1 MDPFEELQNFKNKLI
16 ELIND
21 ETVRINGD
29 TNEKIKVQV
38 DNLNQENIDNIR
50 KYIDDNALDINYF
63 NNFISFEEQY
73 LEEPNLNIITDYFN
87 LVFSQFD
94 IYYLV
99 YSNYVLELLTLYET
113 NYYIY
118 DLFTYLLEL
127 EFNDNLN
134 NYIGDIILIILKILN
149 NNEYYNVFSDIINRY
164 FYLII
169 SHYKIYDKTNI
180 IRQILEL
187 DVNIDDLKKK
197 FIESNRWIITENL
210 EHTILSSTQNINII
224 KTEIKEELNNYFNNS
239 FKPFFELL
247 DIDSQE
253 NVLENLIEDFEYHK
267 QNFEEYDT
275 KIDFIVNYCKR
286 KINWNKRKAFL
297 LVYYSD
303 YNTKKR
309 KLNEEN
315 KKNLID
321 LPYDMIREI
330 NMFL

>member
-1 MDPFEELQNFKNKLI
+1 MNPFEELQNFKNKLI

-29 TNEKIKVQV
+29 INEEIEVQV
-38 DNLNQENIDNIR
+38 DNLETENIDNIH
-50 KYIDDNALDINYF
+50 KYIYEFDIDYF
-63 NNFISFEEQY
+63 NNFIKFKEQY

-99 YSNYVLELLTLYET
+99 YEDYVLELLTDDCVG
-113 NYYIY
+113 YYIH

-134 NYIGDIILIILKILN
+134 EYIGDIILIIFKILN
-149 NNEYYNVFSDIINRY
+149 NNKYYDVFSDIIYRY

-187 DVNIDDLKKK
+187 DINIDDLEEE
-197 FIESNRWIITENL
+197 FIRSNEWMITENL
-210 EHTILSSTQNINII
+210 EHTILYSNQNINII
-224 KTEIKEELNNYFNNS
+224 KTKIKEELNNYFNNS

-253 NVLENLIEDFEYHK
+253 NVLKNLINDFEEHK
-267 QNFEEYDT
+267 ENFEEYDT
-275 KIDFIVNYCKR
+275 KIDFIINYCER
-286 KINWNKRKAFL
+286 EINWNKRKAFL
-297 LVYYSD
+297 LVYYSN

-315 KKNLID
+315 KYNLID
-321 LPYDMIREI
+321 FPYDMMREI
-330 NMFL
+330 TMFL

>member
-1 MDPFEELQNFKNKLI
+1 MNPFEELQNFKNKLI

-29 TNEKIKVQV
+29 INEEIEVQV
-38 DNLNQENIDNIR
+38 DNLETENIDNIH
-50 KYIDDNALDINYF
+50 KYIYEFDIDYF
-63 NNFISFEEQY
+63 NNFIKFKEQY

-87 LVFSQFD
+87 LVFLQFD

-99 YSNYVLELLTLYET
+99 YEDYVLELLKADYIG
-113 NYYIY
+113 YYIH

-134 NYIGDIILIILKILN
+134 EYIGDIILIIFKILN
-149 NNEYYNVFSDIINRY
+149 NNKYYDVFSDIIYRY

-187 DVNIDDLKKK
+187 DINIDDLEEE
-197 FIESNRWIITENL
+197 FIRSNEWMITENL
-210 EHTILSSTQNINII
+210 ENKNLYSNQNINII

-247 DIDSQE
+247 DIDGQE
-253 NVLENLIEDFEYHK
+253 NVLKNLINDFEEHK
-267 QNFEEYDT
+267 QNFEKYDT

-286 KINWNKRKAFL
+286 EINWNKRKAFL
-297 LVYYSD
+297 LVYYSN

-321 LPYDMIREI
+321 LPYDMMREI
-330 NMFL
+330 TMFL

>member
-1 MDPFEELQNFKNKLI
+1 MNPFEELQNFKNKLI

-29 TNEKIKVQV
+29 INEEIEVQV
-38 DNLNQENIDNIR
+38 DNLETENIDNIH
-50 KYIDDNALDINYF
+50 KYIYEFDIDYF
-63 NNFISFEEQY
+63 NNFIKFKEQY

-99 YSNYVLELLTLYET
+99 YEDYVLELLTDDCVG
-113 NYYIY
+113 YYIH

-134 NYIGDIILIILKILN
+134 EYIGDIILIIFKILN
-149 NNEYYNVFSDIINRY
+149 NNKYYDVFSDIIYRY

-187 DVNIDDLKKK
+187 DINIDDLEEE
-197 FIESNRWIITENL
+197 FIRSNEWMITENL
-210 EHTILSSTQNINII
+210 EDTILYSNQNINII
-224 KTEIKEELNNYFNNS
+224 KTKIKEELNNYFNNS

-253 NVLENLIEDFEYHK
+253 NVLKNLINDFEEHK
-267 QNFEEYDT
+267 ENFEEYDT
-275 KIDFIVNYCKR
+275 KIDFIINYCER
-286 KINWNKRKAFL
+286 EINWNKRKAFL
-297 LVYYSD
+297 LVYYSN

-315 KKNLID
+315 KYNLID
-321 LPYDMIREI
+321 FPYDMMREI
-330 NMFL
+330 TMFL

>member
-134 NYIGDIILIILKILN
+134 EYIGDIILIILKILN